1 MSTKRL
7 VIVES
12 PTKAKTIRRFLSG
25 NSYRIEASMGH
36 VRDLPANADEIPE
49 SLKKQEWARLGVNI
63 ERDFDPL
70 YIVSPDKKKVVSNLK
85 EALKQADE
93 LYIATDEDREGE
105 SIGWHLVEVL
115 KPKIPVK
122 RMVFHEITEEAILEA
137 LKTTRSIDRNLV
149 DAQEARRVLDRL
161 VGYTISPLL
170 WKKIAPKLSAGRV
183 QSVAVRLMVK
193 REKERLEFVPATYW
207 DLKATLAKNQS
218 SFEATMTHLAGIRL
232 ASGRDFDDH
241 SGKLKS
247 NLVPGKDI
255 VLLSQEQASHL
266 AKTLPKQPWQVTDLE
281 EKIASR
287 SPNAPFTTSTLQQE
301 ANRKLGWSAR
311 DTMRIAQNL
320 YENGYI
326 TYMRTDSTL
335 LSQEAIDAARKA
347 IQQRYGQEYLS
358 PSPKQYTTKS
368 RNAQEAHEAIRPA
381 GKAMKTKEELN
392 LKGQEAVLYDL
403 IWKRTVASQMSEAK
417 LRFITVTIDASSQ
430 DKATFRATGR
440 TTIFPGFFRA
450 YVEGSDD
457 PDAALEDREQP
468 LPELKQSDALNCE
481 KLESLSHETKPP
493 ARYTEASLV
502 KLLEQ
507 ESIGRPST
515 YASIIDTVIRRGY
528 ARKASN
534 QLIPTFTAFAT
545 NNLMEKQFEP
555 LVDTAFT
562 ANMEQKLDDIATGD
576 LKATPYLKEFYFGSG
591 GIEARIKDGLD
602 SVDPKAVSKLSFPK
616 WGKHVVRVGKFGPY
630 AEGELEGQ
638 RKTAS
643 LPLDIA
649 PGDITE
655 DFLNQLLSGNNK
667 GDTVLGQHPD
677 TNEIITLRQGPYGP
691 YVQLGDGEKPKRVSL
706 PKGLEVSS
714 LSEKIALGLLALPR
728 TVGIHPESNQKI
740 TANVGR
746 FGPYVQHGKTFA
758 SLGKTDDVLEVNLAR
773 ALELLAK
780 KEGKS
785 KALRTLGNHPE
796 TGEGIEV
803 LEGRYGPYVKHQKVN
818 ASLTKDQTPE
828 RITLEEALKLLADR
842 EASMPVKTKAS
853 KRVARKKVVSK
864 KPAKAKV
871 ATGPKTTAK
880 DLEPF
885 LNQLDD
891 TAKHVVMRVEGLK
904 GHRKQDLVSLTD
916 ELGLKQEDIEKAYK
930 RGMFKLRMA
939 YGRARKEPEAVAAD

>member
-1 MSTKRL
+1 MSTPRRL

-12 PTKAKTIRRFLSG
+12 PTKAKTIRRFLPG

-36 VRDLPANADEIPE
+36 VRDLPASADEIPE
-49 SLKKQEWARLGVNI
+49 NLKKEEWARLGVNI
-63 ERDFDPL
+63 EQDFDPL
-70 YIVSPDKKKVVSNLK
+70 YIVSPDKKKVVGNLK
-85 EALKQADE
+85 DALKQADE

-183 QSVAVRLMVK
+183 QSVAVRLMVM
-193 REKERLEFVPATYW
+193 REKERLAFVPASYW
-207 DLKATLAKNQS
+207 DLKATLAKS
-218 SFEATMTHLAGIRL
+218 KSAFEATMTHWGGIRL
-232 ASGRDFDDH
+232 ASGRDFEDET
-241 SGKLKS
+241 GQLKK
-247 NLVPGKDI
+247 NLVAGKDI
-255 VLLSQEQASHL
+255 VLLSKAQADSL
-266 AKTLPKQPWQVTDLE
+266 AQALPKQPWKVSDLE
-281 EKIASR
+281 EKLSNR

-311 DTMRIAQNL
+311 DTMRTAQNL

-335 LSQEAIDAARKA
+335 LSQEAIDAARRA
-347 IQQRYGQEYLS
+347 IVQRYGNEYLS
-358 PSPKQYTTKS
+358 EKSRQYATKS

-392 LKGQEAVLYDL
+392 LKGPEAALYDL
-403 IWKRTVASQMSEAK
+403 IWKRTVATQMAEAR
-417 LRFITVTIDASSQ
+417 LRFVTATIETGQGKDA
-430 DKATFRATGR
+430 ATFRATGR

-468 LPELKQSDALNCE
+468 LPDLQKGEALACE
-481 KLESLSHETKPP
+481 KLESLGHETKPP
-493 ARYTEASLV
+493 ARFTEASLV

-528 ARKASN
+528 ARKSGN
-534 QLIPTFTAFAT
+534 QLVPTFTAFAT

-576 LKATPYLKEFYFGSG
+576 LKATPYLKEFYFGEG
-591 GIEARIKDGLD
+591 GIEPRIKEGLD
-602 SVDPKAVSKLSFPK
+602 SVDPRAMSTLSFPK
-616 WGKHVVRVGKFGPY
+616 WGNHVVRVGKFGPY
-630 AEGELEGQ
+630 AEGEIEGE

-643 LPLDIA
+643 LPQDSA
-649 PGDITE
+649 PGDISEQYLTE
-655 DFLNQLLSGNNK
+655 LLSGNSKTDN
-667 GDTVLGQHPD
+667 VLGQHPE
-677 TNEIITLRQGPYGP
+677 TGENISVRQGPYGP
-691 YVQLGDGEKPKRVSL
+691 YVQLGEGEKPKRVSL
-706 PKGLEVSS
+706 PKGMEIANVNQDVA
-714 LSEKIALGLLALPR
+714 LSLLALPR
-728 TVGIHPESNQKI
+728 LLGNHPETGQKI

-746 FGPYVQHGKTFA
+746 FGPYVQHGKIFA
-758 SLGKTDDVLEVNLAR
+758 SLGKNDDVLVVNLEK
-773 ALELLAK
+773 ALELIAR

-785 KALRTLGNHPE
+785 RALKTLGNHPE
-796 TGEGIEV
+796 TGESIEV
-803 LEGRYGPYVKHQKVN
+803 LDGRYGPYVKHQKTN
-818 ASLTKDQTPE
+818 ASLSKTQSPD
-828 RITLEEALKLLADR
+828 TLTLDEALILLAER
-842 EASMPVKTKAS
+842 EAAAPS
-853 KRVARKKVVSK
+853 KPSK
-864 KPAKAKV
+864 KPAKKASSKKPRKAKAV
-871 ATGPKTTAK
+871 SSGPKATPK

-885 LNQLDD
+885 LNDLDD
-891 TAKHVVMRVEGLK
+891 TAKSVVMRVEGLK
-904 GHRKQDLVSLTD
+904 GHAKQDLITVTD
-916 ELGLKQEDIEKAYK
+916 ELGLSQEDIEKAYK

-939 YGRARKEPEAVAAD
+939 YGRSRKEPQAVAAD